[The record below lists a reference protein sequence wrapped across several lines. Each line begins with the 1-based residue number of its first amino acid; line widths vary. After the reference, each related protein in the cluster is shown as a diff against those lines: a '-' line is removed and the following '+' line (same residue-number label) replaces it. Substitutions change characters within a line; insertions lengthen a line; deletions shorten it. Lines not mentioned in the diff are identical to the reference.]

1 MSEIDRNCENDIFL
15 NEKSSQYNKISLEMN
30 NFAENF
36 YENLNKLKSKII
48 IEKHLRIFNILKSS
62 TLFSIK
68 I

>member
-62 TLFSIK
+62 ILFSIK